1 MLENITCLLKCFEI
15 CHNSYW
21 TEAAKN
27 IIKLIFKS
35 NTQKMLCVKVFQPSH
50 LSLFLISNRSLSFC
64 LSCLPFCP
72 LECPKRARLL
82 LSMKLVNI
90 LPSK

>member
-1 MLENITCLLKCFEI
+1 MLENITCLLKCFEK

-35 NTQKMLCVKVFQPSH
+35 NTQKMLCVKFLHMKVFQPSH

-64 LSCLPFCP
+64 LSCLPFCGQDFRFP
-72 LECPKRARLL
+72 
-82 LSMKLVNI
+82 
-90 LPSK
+90 